1 MNTGA
6 RGAASCSAGTLL
18 EHKFVDPRSVGLSE
32 TAERV
37 ATVHKKTRA
46 ETRGKSAA
54 PPQLWWRLSQ
64 RGWILLLCACLT
76 IAVVATY
83 FPVSTHP
90 FINYDDDVYIVH
102 NSHLKAGLSW
112 ETVKWAFTSFY
123 ASNWHPLTWLSHAAD
138 YEFFGLDAGRQHV
151 VNLLLHAINGLLL
164 FWVLWRATG
173 YVGRSAMVA
182 ALFALHP
189 INVETVAWIAERKN
203 LLSLMFFL
211 LALGA
216 YTWYARNPR
225 LSRYL
230 TVALLFALGLMSKP
244 QIITL
249 PFVLLLW
256 DYWPLQRMDRPRQTA
271 ASAARVEE
279 FPPRPLSWLV
289 LEKLPLLALSAG
301 SAVVTV
307 LAQYESG
314 SMSGPHWQ
322 PLSARL
328 ENAVVAYARYLGKAV
343 WPANLV
349 AIYPHPG
356 TSLRAW
362 QVSAALLLVL
372 AMTALAIAARR
383 QRRFLL
389 VGWLWFLGTLVPMI
403 GVLQVGVQAMA
414 DRYAYLPFIGLFI
427 MICWAVAD
435 WAEQRHIAPAWQAAA
450 GVVILLPLAVAS
462 RRQLAFWSD
471 DAVFWSRIVEVESQ
485 ALKNNPNNWVA
496 EDVLGHA
503 LLNIG
508 AEEAAIPHFRAAAA
522 LNPSDPDSNVNVGAA
537 EQRHDN
543 LTGAIAQYKKV
554 IALTENS
561 PLQNAQSRAQA
572 FSNLGFAYRK
582 LKDCPDARQS
592 FQQAVEINPDDSRSW
607 LAIGIMAYKSG
618 DATAAIA
625 AYQTSLRINPIDWG
639 YLLLASALD
648 ATGQSAPAEIARL
661 KAAAISQNMQ
671 EARKMADSVLAE

>member
-1 MNTGA
+1 M
-6 RGAASCSAGTLL
+6 
-18 EHKFVDPRSVGLSE
+18 
-32 TAERV
+32 AERV
-37 ATVHKKTRA
+37 ATVHKKSRV

-54 PPQLWWRLSQ
+54 PSQSGWVLSQ
-64 RGWILLLCACLT
+64 RSWTLLICTCLA
-76 IAVVATY
+76 IAVIAVY
-83 FPVSTHP
+83 YPVSSHP
-90 FINYDDDVYIVH
+90 FINYDDDVYILH
-102 NSHLKAGLSW
+102 NSHIKAGLSLA
-112 ETVKWAFTSFY
+112 TTSWAFTSFY

-138 YEFFGLDAGRQHV
+138 YEFFGLDAGKQHD
-151 VNLLLHAINGLLL
+151 VNLLLHVINVLLL

-173 YVGRSAMVA
+173 YIGRSAMVA
-182 ALFALHP
+182 ALFAIHP

-203 LLSLMFFL
+203 LLSMMFFL

-216 YTWYARNPR
+216 YTWYARSPR
-225 LSRYL
+225 LARYL
-230 TVALLFALGLMSKP
+230 TVAVLFALGLMSKP
-244 QIITL
+244 QVITL

-256 DYWPLQRMDRPRQTA
+256 DYWPLQRLSQPRQTT
-271 ASAARVEE
+271 SSTVGVEQL
-279 FPPRPLSWLV
+279 PSRPLSGLV
-289 LEKLPLLALSAG
+289 VEKLPLLALSAA

-322 PLSARL
+322 PFSARL
-328 ENAVVAYARYLGKAV
+328 ENAAVAYARYLGKAF
-343 WPANLV
+343 WPVNLM

-356 TSLRAW
+356 NSLRMW
-362 QVSAALLLVL
+362 QVSAALVLLL
-372 AMTALAIAARR
+372 ATTALVIAARR
-383 QRRFLL
+383 QQRYLL

-427 MICWAVAD
+427 MICWGVAD
-435 WAEQRHIAPAWQAAA
+435 WAKQRQLSPAWQIAV
-450 GVVILLPLAVAS
+450 GVVILLPLALAS
-462 RRQLAFWSD
+462 RHQLTYWSD

-537 EQRHDN
+537 EQRHNN
-543 LTGAIAQYKKV
+543 LTAAIAQYQKV
-554 IALTENS
+554 IALTESAPRQNS
-561 PLQNAQSRAQA
+561 QSRAQA
-572 FSNLGFAYRK
+572 FSNMGFAYRK
-582 LKDCPDARQS
+582 LKDYSKARES
-592 FQQAVEINPDDSRSW
+592 FEQAVAINPDDSRSW

-618 DATAAIA
+618 DSNAAIS
-625 AYQTSLRINPIDWG
+625 AYTKALKINPFDWG
-639 YLLLASALD
+639 YLLLARALD
-648 ATGQSAPAEIARL
+648 ATGQSAQAEVARL